1 MSTHIILLFIIHLIV
16 NKMVCSIQ
24 TQIIDEKFNGLEQ
37 TDLQLIQG
45 NKKIN
50 HSKKFIFLK

>member
-1 MSTHIILLFIIHLIV
+1 
-16 NKMVCSIQ
+16 MVCSIQ
-24 TQIIDEKFNGLEQ
+24 IQIIDGKFNGLEQ